1 MQIAGFNSKAVV
13 GLGKASKNYRLYCKE
28 GIGDI
33 MKVYYIRYQW
43 KQIIEVVYEYL
54 ISECEKYFHVKNQD
68 CLLFHVE
75 PNEKDKTL
83 IIALM
88 YDECEQ
94 YFKDNI
100 QDLAFTGFNFARIF
114 NGSMCYEL
122 QKSFRYEYLTRN
134 EIRYLKLHYND
145 IVSLLISITAQ
156 ILKLRKYN
164 ALIKRNERD
173 EFILYVAKKQFDLM
187 VSTSTKLKFMDI
199 TEKVAGLLL

>member
-1 MQIAGFNSKAVV
+1 
-13 GLGKASKNYRLYCKE
+13 
-28 GIGDI
+28 

-54 ISECEKYFHVKNQD
+54 ISECEKYFNVKNQD

-75 PNEKDKTL
+75 PNEIDKTL
-83 IIALM
+83 LIALM

-100 QDLAFTGFNFARIF
+100 QDLTLTGFNFARLF

-156 ILKLRKYN
+156 ILKLRKYF
-164 ALIKRNERD
+164 ALVKRNERD
-173 EFILYVAKKQFDLM
+173 GFIMYVAKKQFDLTES
-187 VSTSTKLKFMDI
+187 VPSKLKIMDI

>member
-1 MQIAGFNSKAVV
+1 MD
-13 GLGKASKNYRLYCKE
+13 
-28 GIGDI
+28 DI
-33 MKVYYIRYQW
+33 MKVYCIRYQW

-100 QDLAFTGFNFARIF
+100 SHLQALTLQDY
-114 NGSMCYEL
+114 SMGQCVMNC
-122 QKSFRYEYLTRN
+122 RN
-134 EIRYLKLHYND
+134 LF
-145 IVSLLISITAQ
+145 V
-156 ILKLRKYN
+156 
-164 ALIKRNERD
+164 
-173 EFILYVAKKQFDLM
+173 M
-187 VSTSTKLKFMDI
+187 ST
-199 TEKVAGLLL
+199 

>member
-1 MQIAGFNSKAVV
+1 MD
-13 GLGKASKNYRLYCKE
+13 
-28 GIGDI
+28 DI

-54 ISECEKYFHVKNQD
+54 ISECEKFFHVKNQD

-75 PNEKDKTL
+75 QNEKDKTL

-100 QDLAFTGFNFARIF
+100 QDLTLTGLNFARMF
-114 NGSMCYEL
+114 NGSICYEL
-122 QKSFRYEYLTRN
+122 QKSFRYECLTRN
-134 EIRYLKLHYND
+134 EIRYLKLHYID

-156 ILKLRKYN
+156 ILKLRKYY
-164 ALIKRNERD
+164 ALIKRNEKN
-173 EFILYVAKKQFDLM
+173 EFILYVAKKQFDLT
-187 VSTSTKLKFMDI
+187 VSSSTKLKFVDK

>member
-1 MQIAGFNSKAVV
+1 
-13 GLGKASKNYRLYCKE
+13 
-28 GIGDI
+28 
-33 MKVYYIRYQW
+33 
-43 KQIIEVVYEYL
+43 
-54 ISECEKYFHVKNQD
+54 
-68 CLLFHVE
+68 
-75 PNEKDKTL
+75 
-83 IIALM
+83 M

-100 QDLAFTGFNFARIF
+100 QDLTFTGFNFARLF

-156 ILKLRKYN
+156 ILKLRKYY
-164 ALIKRNERD
+164 ALIKRNEKN
-173 EFILYVAKKQFDLM
+173 EFILYVAKKQFDLT
-187 VSTSTKLKFMDI
+187 VSSSTKLKFVDK